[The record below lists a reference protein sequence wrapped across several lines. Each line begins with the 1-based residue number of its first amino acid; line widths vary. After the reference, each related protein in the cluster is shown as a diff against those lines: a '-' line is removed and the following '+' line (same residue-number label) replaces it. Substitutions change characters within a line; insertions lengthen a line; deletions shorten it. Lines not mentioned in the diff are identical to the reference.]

1 MGFSVKNKINND
13 SDIPVQ
19 GRLLDVAEELF
30 GEHGFEGTGVREIA
44 AEAGCNIAAINYY
57 FGGKDKL
64 YTEVWRRNLR
74 DMREIRLASIDNVMT
89 KSEQPHLED
98 LLRSFANAFVGSLMD
113 ERKGPRFTKLMI
125 REMLDKRLPG
135 NLFFEELIIPTM
147 NAFSDA
153 LLKIC
158 RTLDKSKAQ
167 LVIISFIGQLLQTF
181 QVKTMFEQIDNPE
194 LLEFDLTEVVNHI
207 VEFSAAGIR
216 ACAGEKTQQ

>member
-1 MGFSVKNKINND
+1 MGFSVKNKVNND

-74 DMREIRLASIDNVMT
+74 DMREIRLASIDRVMS
-89 KSEQPHLED
+89 KSEKPRLED
-98 LLRSFANAFVGSLMD
+98 LLQSFANAFVAPLMD
-113 ERKGPRFTKLMI
+113 KRKGPRLSKLMI
-125 REMLDKRLPG
+125 REMIDRRLPG

-147 NAFSDA
+147 SAFSDA

-158 RTLDKSKAQ
+158 RTLNKSKAQ
-167 LVIISFIGQLLQTF
+167 LVIISFIGQLMQTF
-181 QVKTMFEQIDNPE
+181 HIKTMFEQIDSPE
-194 LLEFDLTEVVNHI
+194 LLKFDLSEAVEYI
-207 VEFSAAGIR
+207 VKFSAAGIR
-216 ACAGEKTQQ
+216 AFAEDKTQQ